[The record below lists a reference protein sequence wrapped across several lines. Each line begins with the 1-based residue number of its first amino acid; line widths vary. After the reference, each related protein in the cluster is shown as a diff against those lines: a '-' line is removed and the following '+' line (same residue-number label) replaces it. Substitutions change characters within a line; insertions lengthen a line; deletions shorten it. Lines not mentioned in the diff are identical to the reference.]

1 MSLFAPRSLSRRIL
15 LGEVLAVTLVA
26 VLLPVLL
33 MSALHAATAREE
45 RGALRREADMI
56 ARRLRW
62 VGERLAIDHPA
73 ELEPGYA
80 TAYDGRAFVVAD
92 AAGGVR
98 LASRYAAGAPWR
110 RIAGPSARPRFVG
123 AEDFALY
130 ARPVRVGGRPLQVMV
145 AQDRSQP
152 GVIVDDIERAFLL
165 RLGLVMPVLLL
176 LPVLSGLA
184 MRRTVHSFRRA
195 SAEAEAIDAS
205 SRTVPIA
212 IEGLPTEVRPLVA
225 AANGLVE
232 RVRRAFFRQSEFVG
246 NVVHELRTPLQTL
259 ALELDAL
266 PDPVLRQRCAVQV
279 ERLSHVVAQLRDL
292 ATLDDGD
299 VLPWAALDLEPA
311 AAATMVRLAP
321 AVING
326 GHHLAFAGTED
337 MAGYDGGP
345 RVRGNAT
352 LIDLAIANL
361 IGNAAKHTPPGCT
374 ITVSVREAAGGAVV
388 EVADD
393 GPGIACADLGDA
405 QARYWRADHARSDS
419 AGLGLAIVTRIMERH
434 GGRLTLAVSG
444 GTRATLWFPIATD
457 RGRRAADGASGD
469 AADR

>member
-1 MSLFAPRSLSRRIL
+1 M
-15 LGEVLAVTLVA
+15 
-26 VLLPVLL
+26 
-33 MSALHAATAREE
+33 
-45 RGALRREADMI
+45 
-56 ARRLRW
+56 
-62 VGERLAIDHPA
+62 
-73 ELEPGYA
+73 
-80 TAYDGRAFVVAD
+80 
-92 AAGGVR
+92 
-98 LASRYAAGAPWR
+98 
-110 RIAGPSARPRFVG
+110 
-123 AEDFALY
+123 
-130 ARPVRVGGRPLQVMV
+130 
-145 AQDRSQP
+145 
-152 GVIVDDIERAFLL
+152 
-165 RLGLVMPVLLL
+165 
-176 LPVLSGLA
+176 
-184 MRRTVHSFRRA
+184 
-195 SAEAEAIDAS
+195 
-205 SRTVPIA
+205 
-212 IEGLPTEVRPLVA
+212 
-225 AANGLVE
+225 
-232 RVRRAFFRQSEFVG
+232 
-246 NVVHELRTPLQTL
+246 
-259 ALELDAL
+259 
-266 PDPVLRQRCAVQV
+266 
-279 ERLSHVVAQLRDL
+279 SHVVAQLRDL

-337 MAGYDGGP
+337 LAGYDGGP

-393 GPGIACADLGDA
+393 GPGIASADLGDA